1 VTATSGAL
9 ARPRAQSH
17 HLSRARLAGWGWS
30 GLLLT
35 LLAFL
40 VLYPISMLLYP
51 TFRTLTVHY
60 LRLATGRVSEGEL
73 LARTVDGGL
82 YREQLKYLRLNRC

>member
-1 VTATSGAL
+1 MERL
-9 ARPRAQSH
+9 ESH
-17 HLSRARLAGWGWS
+17 QLLDAYMDAELS
-30 GLLLT
+30 
-35 LLAFL
+35 
-40 VLYPISMLLYP
+40 IEP

>member
-1 VTATSGAL
+1 MSSQKVIITAPGPILPGTISTAHVKCGKL
-9 ARPRAQSH
+9 TCRC
-17 HLSRARLAGWGWS
+17 RLDPNYLHGPYY
-30 GLLLT
+30 L
-35 LLAFL
+35 
-40 VLYPISMLLYP
+40 

>member
-1 VTATSGAL
+1 MLERAKHMASGVGMKQKL
-9 ARPRAQSH
+9 TKEIVDGTQPQPRDYIVFDTK
-17 HLSRARLAGWGWS
+17 LTGF
-30 GLLLT
+30 GLKL
-35 LLAFL
+35 
-40 VLYPISMLLYP
+40 

>member
-1 VTATSGAL
+1 MRTHYDDPNRIPRPTLSLRPFFNTIENKIVCRQAL
-9 ARPRAQSH
+9 
-17 HLSRARLAGWGWS
+17 
-30 GLLLT
+30 
-35 LLAFL
+35 
-40 VLYPISMLLYP
+40 MP

-73 LARTVDGGL
+73 LARSVDGGL

>member
-1 VTATSGAL
+1 MAL
-9 ARPRAQSH
+9 Y
-17 HLSRARLAGWGWS
+17 L
-30 GLLLT
+30 
-35 LLAFL
+35 
-40 VLYPISMLLYP
+40 

>member
-1 VTATSGAL
+1 MNL
-9 ARPRAQSH
+9 
-17 HLSRARLAGWGWS
+17 
-30 GLLLT
+30 
-35 LLAFL
+35 
-40 VLYPISMLLYP
+40 

>member
-1 VTATSGAL
+1 MKLELLAAAL
-9 ARPRAQSH
+9 DGIINQAKPAQS
-17 HLSRARLAGWGWS
+17 WPS
-30 GLLLT
+30 GISDDDQ
-35 LLAFL
+35 L
-40 VLYPISMLLYP
+40 VYP